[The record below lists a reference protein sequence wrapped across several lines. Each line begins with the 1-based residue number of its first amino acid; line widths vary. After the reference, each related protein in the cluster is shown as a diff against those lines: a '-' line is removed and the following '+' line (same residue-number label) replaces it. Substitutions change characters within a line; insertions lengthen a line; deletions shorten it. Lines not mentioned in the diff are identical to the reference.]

1 MKKRILIA
9 TTTFG
14 EFCTNDLFKKLED
27 NGCEVVR
34 NELGRKYTENEL
46 SEIVK
51 DFDGIIAGTE
61 KYSSAILGKSKK
73 LKVISR
79 LGVGTDNIDLMS
91 AEKNKIR
98 VLITATSPGLAVAE
112 LSLGLM
118 LGLLRR
124 IPFQNQEVKSKVW
137 SKHMGCLLS
146 DKTLGIIGL
155 GSIGKQFLNLTRG
168 FNFKILAY
176 DKIRDQKFAEENNIS
191 YCSLDYLLRN
201 SNVISIHLN
210 LNKKT
215 KNLLNKEKLRLI
227 KPDSILINT
236 SRGGIVDEVELYNL
250 LNQNL
255 IYGVGLDV
263 FEDEP
268 YIGPLSKMTNAILTP
283 HIGSYAREIRAK
295 MEKESVKNLLKGLYE
310 K

>member
-1 MKKRILIA
+1 MIA
-9 TTTFG
+9 ELTFI
-14 EFCTNDLFKKLED
+14 D
-27 NGCEVVR
+27 
-34 NELGRKYTENEL
+34 EL
-46 SEIVK
+46 K
-51 DFDGIIAGTE
+51 DI
-61 KYSSAILGKSKK
+61 KNS
-73 LKVISR
+73 

-91 AEKNKIR
+91 ADKNKIK
-98 VLITATSPGLAVAE
+98 VLITETSPGLAVAE

-118 LGLLRR
+118 LGLFRR
-124 IPFQNQEVKSKVW
+124 IPFQNHKVKSKVW
-137 SKHMGCLLS
+137 SKQMGFLLS
-146 DKTLGIIGL
+146 GKTLGIIGL
-155 GSIGKQFLNLTRG
+155 GSIGKQFIYLAKG

-191 YCSLDYLLRN
+191 YCSLDYLLKN

-215 KNLLNKEKLRLI
+215 KNLLNKDKLRLI

-268 YIGPLSKMTNAILTP
+268 YIGPLSKMNNTILTP